1 MSFLFNRKSF
11 FLIDLMSETTEIKN
25 VDMVNDDSEVCV
37 SRQVGRQIDKQIDNE
52 HTISITCQCLFTM

>member
-25 VDMVNDDSEVCV
+25 VDMVNNDSKVCV
-37 SRQVGRQIDKQIDNE
+37 S
-52 HTISITCQCLFTM
+52 M